1 MDDVDDDDFVDFDGV
16 GDVDDEDVVADDE
29 EEACV
34 TRA

>member
-1 MDDVDDDDFVDFDGV
+1 MDDVDDDFVDFDGV
-16 GDVDDEDVVADDE
+16 GDVDDEDVVVDDDE

>member
-1 MDDVDDDDFVDFDGV
+1 MDDVDDDFVDFDGV
-16 GDVDDEDVVADDE
+16 GDVGDEDVVDDE